1 MTQNPPNLLTVKE
14 TAEYLRIPVPTVYY
28 LVQRG
33 QLPAVQIGG
42 RWRIKKD
49 RLDEEVL
56 KLKGIAP
63 KAATP
68 AAPDVPANILI
79 IDDQKDILDL
89 LYMALSSKGYN
100 ADVGLTGEEALSKLK
115 QKPYELMFLDLNL
128 PDISGD
134 EIFEKAVEIQPK
146 LHVVIMTGFSTV
158 QSLERI
164 LSCGPVTVLQ
174 KPFKLEQLLRVTE
187 VILGRT
193 SVAV

>member
-68 AAPDVPANILI
+68 AAPEAPANILI

-193 SVAV
+193 SVPV